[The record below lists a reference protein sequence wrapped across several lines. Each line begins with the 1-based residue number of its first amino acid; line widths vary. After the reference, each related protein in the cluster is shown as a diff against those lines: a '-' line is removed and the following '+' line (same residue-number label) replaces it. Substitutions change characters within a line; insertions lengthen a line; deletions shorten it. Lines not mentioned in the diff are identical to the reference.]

1 MVFKQMSQKPD
12 QAVIF
17 DMDGVLTDSE
27 PLINEAS
34 VKMFAELG
42 VQVQPEDFY
51 PYVGTGEKH
60 YIGGVAEKYGMTI
73 DLFEAKMRIYEIYL
87 KLAPRKLVS
96 FSGAIEL
103 VHRCRDQGWKIGVA
117 SSADMIKIE
126 ANMTQIGLPLET
138 WDALTG
144 ADHVEHKKP
153 APDIFLAAAKQLE
166 LMPSQCVVIED
177 ASHGVQAAKSA
188 GMRCVA
194 VTHTFSADR
203 LAQADLIKETIGKI
217 QLTDLFPYKTS

>member
-1 MVFKQMSQKPD
+1 MLCKQMSQKSD
-12 QAVIF
+12 KAVIF

-42 VQVQPEDFY
+42 VKVQPEDFY
-51 PYVGTGEKH
+51 PYVGTGEKQ
-60 YIGGVAEKYGMTI
+60 YIGGVAEKYGVTI
-73 DLFEAKMRIYEIYL
+73 DLFEAKKRTYEIYL
-87 KLAPRKLVS
+87 KLAPRKLRS
-96 FSGAIEL
+96 FPGAVDL
-103 VHRCRDQGWKIGVA
+103 VQRCCNEGWKIGLA

-126 ANMTQIGLPLET
+126 ANMTQIGLPVET
-138 WDALTG
+138 WDAVTG

-153 APDIFLAAAKQLE
+153 APDIFLAAAKQLD
-166 LMPSQCVVIED
+166 LMPDQCVVIED

-194 VTHTFSADR
+194 VTHTFTADQ
-203 LAQADLIKETIGKI
+203 LTQADLIKDTIGEI
-217 QLTDLFPYKTS
+217 NLQDLFEM

>member
-1 MVFKQMSQKPD
+1 MLRNHMNQKANR
-12 QAVIF
+12 AVIF

-42 VQVQPEDFY
+42 VKVQPEDFH
-51 PYVGTGEKH
+51 PYVGTGEKQ
-60 YIGGVAEKYGMTI
+60 YIGGVAEKYGVTV
-73 DLFEAKMRIYEIYL
+73 DLFEAKKRTYEIYL
-87 KLAPRKLVS
+87 KLAPRKLRS
-96 FSGAIEL
+96 FPGAVEL

-126 ANMTQIGLPLET
+126 ANLTQIGLPVNG
-138 WDALTG
+138 WDAVTG

-153 APDIFLAAAKQLE
+153 APDIFLAAAKQLGVTPE
-166 LMPSQCVVIED
+166 NCVVIED
-177 ASHGVQAAKSA
+177 AYHGVQAVKSA

-194 VTHTFSADR
+194 VTHTFGADQ
-203 LAQADLIKETIGKI
+203 LSQADLLRETIGEIK
-217 QLTDLFPYKTS
+217 LHDLFEDVVD